1 MRGLSHVVT
10 DETNFPRNGRR
21 KAELGLTILAVAWA
35 TLCIAAMLAVGEGI
49 RQGVL
54 KTAQN
59 GNGNLIYLTGGMATV
74 DHGAFHQGKFL
85 TLKMDDSEVVRAL
98 PDVKSVA
105 PTAKWKERITVG
117 DRSSWQEPLAVT
129 SEFQSMTNLVPMAG
143 GRWLNP
149 LDQKETRKVVVLGYE
164 LAADLFNPNE
174 DFSWFATVTLQVN
187 PVGKKVKIGNEEF
200 IVVGVLEKN
209 SAQIELGDLINYSSF
224 VPLAT
229 WKRFH
234 VNGEIGGIN
243 VQPQADVDREALAKT
258 IRQVIA
264 RKHGAS
270 VSDEQVV
277 QVDDMF
283 LKQKSM
289 QQFLIGLQSFLGII
303 GFVTLA
309 VAGVGIANVMYATV
323 KRSTR
328 DIGVRMA
335 VGATPTAIR
344 MHYLVQSLLTMM
356 MGGAFGLAVTYALV
370 SAISSIPLEGNAF
383 YEQLG
388 KPVPELSWVVVAI
401 VILTLVII
409 GVASA
414 WLPANRAA
422 KVSPLEALQSE

>member
-1 MRGLSHVVT
+1 MLLPMRQIFQ
-10 DETNFPRNGRR
+10 EMA
-21 KAELGLTILAVAWA
+21 AEKLRLGLTILAVAWA

-117 DRSSWQEPLAVT
+117 DRNSWQEPLAVT

-187 PVGKKVKIGNEEF
+187 PVGEKVKIGNEEF
-200 IVVGVLEKN
+200 TVVGVLEKN
-209 SAQIELGDLINYSSF
+209 SAQIEQGDLINYSSF

-258 IRQVIA
+258 IRQVIV

-270 VSDEQVV
+270 VSDEQIV

-356 MGGAFGLAVTYALV
+356 MGGALGLAVTYALV

>member
-1 MRGLSHVVT
+1 MLLPMRQIFQ
-10 DETNFPRNGRR
+10 EMA
-21 KAELGLTILAVAWA
+21 AEKLRLGLTILAVAWA

-187 PVGKKVKIGNEEF
+187 PVGQKVKIGNEEF
-200 IVVGVLEKN
+200 TVVGVLEKN
-209 SAQIELGDLINYSSF
+209 SAQIEQGDLINYSSF

-264 RKHGAS
+264 RRHGAS

-356 MGGAFGLAVTYALV
+356 MGGALGLGVTYALV
-370 SAISSIPLEGNAF
+370 SVISSIPLEGNAF

>member
-1 MRGLSHVVT
+1 MLLPMRQIFQ
-10 DETNFPRNGRR
+10 EMA
-21 KAELGLTILAVAWA
+21 AEKLRLGLTILAVAWA

-117 DRSSWQEPLAVT
+117 DRSSWQEPLAVR

-200 IVVGVLEKN
+200 TVVGVLEKN

-243 VQPQADVDREALAKT
+243 VQPEADVDREALAKT

-270 VSDEQVV
+270 VSDEQIV

-356 MGGAFGLAVTYALV
+356 MGGALGLAVTYALV

>member
-1 MRGLSHVVT
+1 MLLPMRQIFQ
-10 DETNFPRNGRR
+10 EMA
-21 KAELGLTILAVAWA
+21 AEKLRLGLTILAVAWA

-54 KTAQN
+54 RTAQN

-85 TLKMDDSEVVRAL
+85 TLKKEDAGVVEAL
-98 PDVKSVA
+98 PEVKAVA
-105 PTAKWKERITVG
+105 PTARWNERITAG
-117 DRSSWQEPLAVT
+117 DRGSWIEPLAVT
-129 SEFQSMTNLVPMAG
+129 TEFATMTNLVPLPG

-149 LDQKETRKVVVLGYE
+149 LDQKEMRKVVVLGYS
-164 LAADLFNPNE
+164 LAADLFNPVD
-174 DFSWFATVTLQVN
+174 DFSWFAAVTLQVD
-187 PVGKKVKIGNEEF
+187 PVGEKVKIGKEEF
-200 IVVGVLEKN
+200 TVVGVLAKS
-209 SAQIELGDLINYSSF
+209 SASIEQGDQINYSSF
-224 VPLAT
+224 VPFAT
-229 WKRFH
+229 WQRFH
-234 VNGEIGGIN
+234 TNGDIGGIN
-243 VQPQADVDREALAKT
+243 VEPASGADRERLAKT

-270 VSDEQVV
+270 VNDQQIV
-277 QVDDMF
+277 QVADNF
-283 LKQKSM
+283 LQQKSM

-303 GFVTLA
+303 GLVTLA

-344 MHYLVQSLLTMM
+344 LHYLVQSLMTMI
-356 MGGAFGLAVTYALV
+356 MGGVLGLGVTYTLV
-370 SAISSIPLEGNAF
+370 SLISSISLEGNEF
-383 YEQLG
+383 YEYLG
-388 KPVPELSWVVVAI
+388 KPVPELSWAVVAI
-401 VILTLVII
+401 VITTLLII

-414 WLPANRAA
+414 WLPASRAA

>member
-1 MRGLSHVVT
+1 MLLPMRQIFQ
-10 DETNFPRNGRR
+10 EMA
-21 KAELGLTILAVAWA
+21 AEKLRLGLTILAVAWA

-200 IVVGVLEKN
+200 TVVGVLEKN

-270 VSDEQVV
+270 VRDEQVV

-356 MGGAFGLAVTYALV
+356 MGGALGLAVTYALV

-414 WLPANRAA
+414 WLPANQAA
-422 KVSPLEALQSE
+422 KISPLEALQSE

>member
-1 MRGLSHVVT
+1 MLLPMRQIFQ
-10 DETNFPRNGRR
+10 EMA
-21 KAELGLTILAVAWA
+21 AEKLRLGLTILAVAWA

-49 RQGVL
+49 RQDVL

-200 IVVGVLEKN
+200 TVVGVLEKN

-323 KRSTR
+323 KRSMR

-356 MGGAFGLAVTYALV
+356 MGGALGLAVTYALV

>member
-1 MRGLSHVVT
+1 MLLPMRQIFQ
-10 DETNFPRNGRR
+10 EMA
-21 KAELGLTILAVAWA
+21 AEKLRLGLTILAVAWA

-200 IVVGVLEKN
+200 TVVGVLEKN
-209 SAQIELGDLINYSSF
+209 SAQIEQGDLINYSSF

-270 VSDEQVV
+270 VSDEQLV

-356 MGGAFGLAVTYALV
+356 MGGALGLGVTYALV

>member
-1 MRGLSHVVT
+1 MLLPMRQIFQ
-10 DETNFPRNGRR
+10 EMA
-21 KAELGLTILAVAWA
+21 AEKLRLGLTILAVAWA

-174 DFSWFATVTLQVN
+174 DFSWFATVTLQLN

-200 IVVGVLEKN
+200 TVVGVLEKN

-264 RKHGAS
+264 RKHRAS

-356 MGGAFGLAVTYALV
+356 MGGALGLGVTYALV

>member
-1 MRGLSHVVT
+1 MLLPMRQIFQ
-10 DETNFPRNGRR
+10 EMA
-21 KAELGLTILAVAWA
+21 AEKLRLGLTILAVAWA

-85 TLKMDDSEVVRAL
+85 TLKMDDSEIVRAL

-200 IVVGVLEKN
+200 TVVGVLEKN
-209 SAQIELGDLINYSSF
+209 SAQIEQGDLINYSSF

-335 VGATPTAIR
+335 VGATPTAIC

-356 MGGAFGLAVTYALV
+356 MGGALGLGVTYALV

>member
-1 MRGLSHVVT
+1 MLLPMRQIFQ
-10 DETNFPRNGRR
+10 EMA
-21 KAELGLTILAVAWA
+21 AEKLRLGLTILAVAWA

-59 GNGNLIYLTGGMATV
+59 GNGNLIYMTGGMATV

-117 DRSSWQEPLAVT
+117 DRSSWQEPLAIT

-187 PVGKKVKIGNEEF
+187 PVGQKVKIGNEEF
-200 IVVGVLEKN
+200 TVVGVLEKN

-243 VQPQADVDREALAKT
+243 VQPQADADREALAKT

-335 VGATPTAIR
+335 IGATPTAIR

-356 MGGAFGLAVTYALV
+356 MGGALGLAVTYALV

>member
-1 MRGLSHVVT
+1 MLLPMRQIFQ
-10 DETNFPRNGRR
+10 EMA
-21 KAELGLTILAVAWA
+21 AEKLRLGLTILAVAWA

-187 PVGKKVKIGNEEF
+187 PVGQKVKIGNEEF
-200 IVVGVLEKN
+200 TVVGVLEKN

-229 WKRFH
+229 WKRFN

-356 MGGAFGLAVTYALV
+356 MGGALGLGVTYALV

>member
-1 MRGLSHVVT
+1 MLLPMRQIFQ
-10 DETNFPRNGRR
+10 EMA
-21 KAELGLTILAVAWA
+21 AEKLRLGLTILAVAWA

-85 TLKMDDSEVVRAL
+85 TLKMDDSEVVRTL

-200 IVVGVLEKN
+200 TVVGVLEKN

-335 VGATPTAIR
+335 VGATPMAIR

-356 MGGAFGLAVTYALV
+356 MGGALGLGVTYALV

>member
-1 MRGLSHVVT
+1 MLLPMRQIFQ
-10 DETNFPRNGRR
+10 EMA
-21 KAELGLTILAVAWA
+21 AEKLRLGLTILAVAWA

-117 DRSSWQEPLAVT
+117 DRNSWQEPLAVT

-200 IVVGVLEKN
+200 TVVGVLEKN

-270 VSDEQVV
+270 VSDEQIV

-356 MGGAFGLAVTYALV
+356 MGGALGLAVTYALV

-409 GVASA
+409 GVSSA

>member
-1 MRGLSHVVT
+1 MLLPMRQIFQ
-10 DETNFPRNGRR
+10 EMA
-21 KAELGLTILAVAWA
+21 AEKLRLGLTILAVAWA

-187 PVGKKVKIGNEEF
+187 PVGQKVKIGNEEF
-200 IVVGVLEKN
+200 TVVGVLEKN
-209 SAQIELGDLINYSSF
+209 SAQIEQGDLINYSSF

-270 VSDEQVV
+270 VSDEQIV

-356 MGGAFGLAVTYALV
+356 MGGALGLAVTYALV

-401 VILTLVII
+401 VILTLVVI

>member
-1 MRGLSHVVT
+1 MLLPMRQIFQEMV
-10 DETNFPRNGRR
+10 
-21 KAELGLTILAVAWA
+21 AEKLRLGLTILAVAWA

-85 TLKMDDSEVVRAL
+85 TLKMDDSESVRAL

-187 PVGKKVKIGNEEF
+187 PVGQKVKIGNEEF
-200 IVVGVLEKN
+200 TVVGVLEKN
-209 SAQIELGDLINYSSF
+209 SAQIEQGDLINYSSF

-356 MGGAFGLAVTYALV
+356 MGGALGLAVTYALV

>member
-1 MRGLSHVVT
+1 MLLPMRQIFQ
-10 DETNFPRNGRR
+10 EMA
-21 KAELGLTILAVAWA
+21 AEKLRLGLTILAVAWA

-49 RQGVL
+49 RQGVWR
-54 KTAQN
+54 TAQN
-59 GNGNLIYLTGGMATV
+59 GNGNLIYLTGGMASI

-85 TLKMDDSEVVRAL
+85 TLKIEDVGVVQAL
-98 PDVKSVA
+98 PEVKSVA
-105 PTAKWKERITVG
+105 PTARWNEPITVG
-117 DRSSWQEPLAVT
+117 DRGSWQQPLAVT
-129 SEFQSMTNLVPMAG
+129 TEFAAMTNLAPREG
-143 GRWLNP
+143 GRWFNP
-149 LDQKETRKVVVLGYE
+149 LDQKQMRKVVVLGYS
-164 LAADLFNPNE
+164 LAADLFNPVE
-174 DFSWFATVTLQVN
+174 DFSWFAPVTLQVD
-187 PVGKKVKIGNEEF
+187 PVGQKVKIGSEEF
-200 IVVGVLEKN
+200 TVIGVLKKN
-209 SAQIELGDLINYSSF
+209 SAEIEQGDLINYSSF

-234 VNGEIGGIN
+234 ANGEIGGIN
-243 VQPQADVDREALAKT
+243 VEPQTDANRIQLAQT
-258 IRQVIA
+258 IRKVIA

-344 MHYLVQSLLTMM
+344 LHYLVQSLMTMM
-356 MGGAFGLAVTYALV
+356 LGGVLGLGVTYALV
-370 SAISSIPLEGNAF
+370 SAISAINLDGNVF
-383 YEQLG
+383 YEDLG
-388 KPVPELSWVVVAI
+388 KPVPELSWMVVTI
-401 VILTLVII
+401 VIATLVII

>member
-1 MRGLSHVVT
+1 MLLPMRQIFQ
-10 DETNFPRNGRR
+10 EMA
-21 KAELGLTILAVAWA
+21 AEKLRLGLTILAVAWA

-200 IVVGVLEKN
+200 TVVGVLEKN

-243 VQPQADVDREALAKT
+243 VQPEADVDREALAKT

-270 VSDEQVV
+270 VSDEQIV

-356 MGGAFGLAVTYALV
+356 MGGALGLGVTYALV

>member
-1 MRGLSHVVT
+1 MLLPMRQIFQ
-10 DETNFPRNGRR
+10 EMA
-21 KAELGLTILAVAWA
+21 AEKLRLGLTILAVAWA

-117 DRSSWQEPLAVT
+117 DRNSWQEPLAVT

-187 PVGKKVKIGNEEF
+187 PAGKKVKIGNEEF
-200 IVVGVLEKN
+200 TVVGVLEKN

-243 VQPQADVDREALAKT
+243 VQPQANVDREALAKT

-270 VSDEQVV
+270 VSDEQIV

-344 MHYLVQSLLTMM
+344 MHYLVQSLLTML
-356 MGGAFGLAVTYALV
+356 MGGALGLAVTYALV

-401 VILTLVII
+401 VILTLMII

>member
-1 MRGLSHVVT
+1 MLLPMRQIFQ
-10 DETNFPRNGRR
+10 EMA
-21 KAELGLTILAVAWA
+21 AEKLRLGLTILAVAWA
-35 TLCIAAMLAVGEGI
+35 TLCITAMLAVGEGI

-85 TLKMDDSEVVRAL
+85 TLKMDDSEIVRAL

-187 PVGKKVKIGNEEF
+187 PVGQKVKIGNEEF
-200 IVVGVLEKN
+200 TVVGVLEKN
-209 SAQIELGDLINYSSF
+209 SAQIEQGDLINYSSF

-356 MGGAFGLAVTYALV
+356 MGGALGLAVTYALV

>member
-1 MRGLSHVVT
+1 MLLPMRQIFQ
-10 DETNFPRNGRR
+10 EMA
-21 KAELGLTILAVAWA
+21 AEKLRLGLTILAVAWA

-200 IVVGVLEKN
+200 TVVGVLEKN

-234 VNGEIGGIN
+234 VNDEIGGIN
-243 VQPQADVDREALAKT
+243 VQPQANVDREALAKT

>member
-1 MRGLSHVVT
+1 MLLPMRQIFQ
-10 DETNFPRNGRR
+10 EMA
-21 KAELGLTILAVAWA
+21 AEKLRLGLTILAVAWA

-59 GNGNLIYLTGGMATV
+59 GNGNLIYLTGGMSTV

-85 TLKMDDSEVVRAL
+85 TLKMDDSEIVRAL

-174 DFSWFATVTLQVN
+174 DFSWFATVTLQLN

-200 IVVGVLEKN
+200 TVVGVLEKN

-243 VQPQADVDREALAKT
+243 VQPQTDVDREALAKT

-356 MGGAFGLAVTYALV
+356 MGGALGLAVTYALV

>member
-1 MRGLSHVVT
+1 MLLPMRQIFQ
-10 DETNFPRNGRR
+10 EMA
-21 KAELGLTILAVAWA
+21 AEKLRLGLTILAVAWA

-117 DRSSWQEPLAVT
+117 DRNSWQEPLAVT

-187 PVGKKVKIGNEEF
+187 PVGQKAKIGNEEF
-200 IVVGVLEKN
+200 TVVGVLEKN

-356 MGGAFGLAVTYALV
+356 MGGALGLAVTYALV

>member
-1 MRGLSHVVT
+1 MLLPMRQIFQ
-10 DETNFPRNGRR
+10 EMA
-21 KAELGLTILAVAWA
+21 AEKLRLGLTILAVAWA

-174 DFSWFATVTLQVN
+174 DFSWFATVTLQLN

-200 IVVGVLEKN
+200 TVVGVLEKN

-356 MGGAFGLAVTYALV
+356 MGGALGLAVTYALV

-401 VILTLVII
+401 VILTLVSI

>member
-1 MRGLSHVVT
+1 MLLPMRQIFQ
-10 DETNFPRNGRR
+10 EMA
-21 KAELGLTILAVAWA
+21 AEKLRLGLTILAVTWA

-85 TLKMDDSEVVRAL
+85 TLKMDDSEIVRAL

-129 SEFQSMTNLVPMAG
+129 SEFQSMTNLVPMVG

-200 IVVGVLEKN
+200 TVVGVLEKN

-243 VQPQADVDREALAKT
+243 VQPEADVDREALAKT

-270 VSDEQVV
+270 VSDEQIV

-356 MGGAFGLAVTYALV
+356 MGGALGLAVTYALV

-388 KPVPELSWVVVAI
+388 KPVPELSWIVVAI

>member
-1 MRGLSHVVT
+1 MLLPMRQIFQ
-10 DETNFPRNGRR
+10 EMA
-21 KAELGLTILAVAWA
+21 AEKLRLGLTILAVAWA

-54 KTAQN
+54 RTAQD

-74 DHGAFHQGKFL
+74 DYGVFHQGKFL
-85 TLKMDDSEVVRAL
+85 TLKADDTDVIKAL
-98 PDVKSVA
+98 PEVKSVA
-105 PTAKWKERITVG
+105 PTAVWDERITVG
-117 DRSSWQEPLAVT
+117 DRGIWQKPLAVT
-129 SEFQSMTNLVPMAG
+129 TDFASMTNLIPMDG

-149 LDQKETRKVVVLGYE
+149 LDQKEMRKVVVLGYS
-164 LAADLFNPNE
+164 LAADLFNPIE
-174 DFSWFATVTLQVN
+174 DFSWFTPVTLQTN
-187 PVGKKVKIGNEEF
+187 PVGEKVKIGSEEF
-200 IVVGVLEKN
+200 TVIGVLKKN
-209 SAQIELGDLINYSSF
+209 SAEIEQGDQINYASF

-229 WKRFH
+229 WQRFH
-234 VNGEIGGIN
+234 INGDIGGIN
-243 VQPQADVDREALAKT
+243 VEPQAHADREKLAKT

-277 QVDDMF
+277 QVEDMF

-344 MHYLVQSLLTMM
+344 LHYLVQSLMTMM
-356 MGGAFGLAVTYALV
+356 LGGVLGLGVTYTLV
-370 SAISSIPLEGNAF
+370 SAISAINLEGNTF
-383 YEQLG
+383 YEHLG
-388 KPVPELSWVVVAI
+388 KPVPELSWIVVAI
-401 VILTLVII
+401 VISTLVFI

>member
-1 MRGLSHVVT
+1 MLLPMRQIFQ
-10 DETNFPRNGRR
+10 EMA
-21 KAELGLTILAVAWA
+21 AEKLRLGLTILAVAWA

-98 PDVKSVA
+98 PDVKNVA

-187 PVGKKVKIGNEEF
+187 PVGQKVKIGNEEF
-200 IVVGVLEKN
+200 TVVGVLEKN

-270 VSDEQVV
+270 VSDEQIV

-356 MGGAFGLAVTYALV
+356 MGGALGLGVTYALL

>member
-1 MRGLSHVVT
+1 MLLPLRQIFQ
-10 DETNFPRNGRR
+10 EMA
-21 KAELGLTILAVAWA
+21 AEKLRLGLTILAVAWA

-187 PVGKKVKIGNEEF
+187 PVGQKVKIGNEQF
-200 IVVGVLEKN
+200 TVVGVLEKN

-356 MGGAFGLAVTYALV
+356 MGGALGLAVTYALV

>member
-1 MRGLSHVVT
+1 MLLPMRQIFQ
-10 DETNFPRNGRR
+10 EMA
-21 KAELGLTILAVAWA
+21 AEKLRLGLTVLAVAWA

-200 IVVGVLEKN
+200 TVVGVLEKN
-209 SAQIELGDLINYSSF
+209 SAQIEQGDLINYSSF

-356 MGGAFGLAVTYALV
+356 MGGALGLGVTYALV

>member
-1 MRGLSHVVT
+1 MLLPMRQIFQ
-10 DETNFPRNGRR
+10 EMA
-21 KAELGLTILAVAWA
+21 AEKLRLGLTILAVAWA

-85 TLKMDDSEVVRAL
+85 TLKMDDSEIVRAL

-187 PVGKKVKIGNEEF
+187 PVGQKVKIGNEEF
-200 IVVGVLEKN
+200 TVVGVLEKN

-234 VNGEIGGIN
+234 VNGEISGIN

-264 RKHGAS
+264 RKHGAG

-344 MHYLVQSLLTMM
+344 MHYLVQSLLTML
-356 MGGAFGLAVTYALV
+356 MGGALGLAVTYALV

-401 VILTLVII
+401 VILTLVLI

>member
-1 MRGLSHVVT
+1 MLLPMRQIFQ
-10 DETNFPRNGRR
+10 EMA
-21 KAELGLTILAVAWA
+21 AEKLRLGLTILAVAWA

-187 PVGKKVKIGNEEF
+187 PVGQKVKIGNEEF
-200 IVVGVLEKN
+200 TVVGVLEKN

-277 QVDDMF
+277 QVNDMF

-356 MGGAFGLAVTYALV
+356 MGGALGLGVTYALV

>member
-1 MRGLSHVVT
+1 MLLPMRQIFQ
-10 DETNFPRNGRR
+10 EMA
-21 KAELGLTILAVAWA
+21 AEKLRLGLTILAVAWA

-187 PVGKKVKIGNEEF
+187 PVGQKVKIGNEEF
-200 IVVGVLEKN
+200 TVVGVLEKN

-243 VQPQADVDREALAKT
+243 VQPQANVDREALAKT

-270 VSDEQVV
+270 VSDEQIV

-356 MGGAFGLAVTYALV
+356 MGGALGLGVTYALV

>member
-1 MRGLSHVVT
+1 
-10 DETNFPRNGRR
+10 
-21 KAELGLTILAVAWA
+21 
-35 TLCIAAMLAVGEGI
+35 
-49 RQGVL
+49 
-54 KTAQN
+54 
-59 GNGNLIYLTGGMATV
+59 
-74 DHGAFHQGKFL
+74 
-85 TLKMDDSEVVRAL
+85 
-98 PDVKSVA
+98 
-105 PTAKWKERITVG
+105 RITVG

-200 IVVGVLEKN
+200 TVVGVLEKN

-270 VSDEQVV
+270 VNDEQVV

-328 DIGVRMA
+328 DIGARMA

-356 MGGAFGLAVTYALV
+356 MGGALGLGVTYALV

>member
-1 MRGLSHVVT
+1 MLLPMRQIFQ
-10 DETNFPRNGRR
+10 EMA
-21 KAELGLTILAVAWA
+21 AEKLRLGLTILAVAWA

-187 PVGKKVKIGNEEF
+187 PVGQKVKIGNEEF
-200 IVVGVLEKN
+200 TVVGVLEKN

-234 VNGEIGGIN
+234 VNGEISGIN

-344 MHYLVQSLLTMM
+344 MHYLVQSLLTML
-356 MGGAFGLAVTYALV
+356 MGGALGLAVTYALV

-388 KPVPELSWVVVAI
+388 KPVLELSWVVVAI

>member
-1 MRGLSHVVT
+1 MLLPMRQIFQ
-10 DETNFPRNGRR
+10 EMA
-21 KAELGLTILAVAWA
+21 AEKLRLGLTILAVAWA

-164 LAADLFNPNE
+164 LAADLFNPNK

-200 IVVGVLEKN
+200 TVVGVLEKN
-209 SAQIELGDLINYSSF
+209 SAQIEQGDLINYSSF

-243 VQPQADVDREALAKT
+243 VQPQADIDREALAKT

-356 MGGAFGLAVTYALV
+356 MGGALGLAVTYALV
-370 SAISSIPLEGNAF
+370 SAISSIHLEGNAF

>member
-1 MRGLSHVVT
+1 MLLPMRQIFQ
-10 DETNFPRNGRR
+10 EMA
-21 KAELGLTILAVAWA
+21 AEKLRLGLTILAVAWA

-85 TLKMDDSEVVRAL
+85 TLKMDDSEIVRAL

-187 PVGKKVKIGNEEF
+187 PVGQKVKIGNEEF
-200 IVVGVLEKN
+200 TVVGVLEKN
-209 SAQIELGDLINYSSF
+209 SAQIEQGDLINYSSF

-243 VQPQADVDREALAKT
+243 VQPQVDVDREALAKT

-264 RKHGAS
+264 RKYGAS

-356 MGGAFGLAVTYALV
+356 MGGALGLGVTYALV

>member
-1 MRGLSHVVT
+1 MLLPMRQIFQ
-10 DETNFPRNGRR
+10 EMA
-21 KAELGLTILAVAWA
+21 AEKLRLGLTILAVAWA

-129 SEFQSMTNLVPMAG
+129 SEFQSMTNLVPMAE

-200 IVVGVLEKN
+200 TVVGVLEKN
-209 SAQIELGDLINYSSF
+209 NAQIELGDLINYSSF

-243 VQPQADVDREALAKT
+243 VQPQADVDREALTKT

-356 MGGAFGLAVTYALV
+356 MGGALGLGVTYALV

>member
-1 MRGLSHVVT
+1 MLLPMRQIFQ
-10 DETNFPRNGRR
+10 EMA
-21 KAELGLTILAVAWA
+21 AEKLRLGLTILAVAWA

-117 DRSSWQEPLAVT
+117 DRNSWQEPLAVT

-200 IVVGVLEKN
+200 TVVGVLEKN

-356 MGGAFGLAVTYALV
+356 MGGALGLGVTHALV

>member
-1 MRGLSHVVT
+1 MLLPMRQIFQ
-10 DETNFPRNGRR
+10 EMA
-21 KAELGLTILAVAWA
+21 AEKLRLGLTILAVAWA

-85 TLKMDDSEVVRAL
+85 TLKMDDSEIVRAL

-105 PTAKWKERITVG
+105 PTAKWKDRITVG

-187 PVGKKVKIGNEEF
+187 PVGQKVKIGNEEF
-200 IVVGVLEKN
+200 TVVGVLEKN
-209 SAQIELGDLINYSSF
+209 SAQIEQGDLINYSSF

-264 RKHGAS
+264 RRHGAS

-356 MGGAFGLAVTYALV
+356 MGGALGLAVTYALV